1 MGVPV
6 VSIFTRRFW
15 ASALDRAVRS
25 AAQSFALALGGEAFN
40 VMQANW
46 HNLAG
51 FAGGGFVLSLL
62 NSLAVRPPEAGG
74 TSLAPIDAPR
84 HRA

>member
-1 MGVPV
+1 MT
-6 VSIFTRRFW
+6 IFTRTFW
-15 ASALDRAVRS
+15 AAALDRAVRS
-25 AAQSFALALGGEAFN
+25 AAQAALLGFGADQFN

-46 HNLAG
+46 PNLLG
-51 FAGGGFVLSLL
+51 FAGGGFLLSLL